1 MVTIK
6 EMDLRLRA
14 IPRYQGLVIM
24 KNGLENISR
33 FTANDYCNI
42 MKVII
47 FVIDNLF
54 IEYKDG
60 EVPCERLCEIFHK
73 YMEMYMKTRQESFT
87 DDDLTNL
94 EVGLYLFLDY
104 AFFKGSINL
113 IDKLLWTIQK

>member
-1 MVTIK
+1 MKKILITGGAGFIGS
-6 EMDLRLRA
+6 A
-14 IPRYQGLVIM
+14 VIQEFQ
-24 KNGLENISR
+24 KY
-33 FTANDYCNI
+33 DYE
-42 MKVII
+42 I

-60 EVPCERLCEIFHK
+60 GVPCERLCEIFHK

-104 AFFKGSINL
+104 AFFKDSINL

>member
-14 IPRYQGLVIM
+14 ILWYQGLVIM

-33 FTANDYCNI
+33 FTANDYHNI

-60 EVPCERLCEIFHK
+60 GVPCERLCEIFHK

-113 IDKLLWTIQK
+113 IDKLL